1 MFEEQARILE
11 AASRSRN
18 VLILKS
24 RQIGCSQICCFL
36 DALFAVLNPG
46 AKIAVVADTEQK
58 VHSLLDRVR
67 GILEDLEIP
76 MRISNR
82 SKIVTREGSE
92 VHAVTAN
99 ATKGQQESK
108 AGRSMSFQM
117 LHLSELAFWP
127 DQEAYGA
134 LASSAGLSAPILV
147 ESTSSGPGD
156 LMWKLWTEPNDFEK
170 LFFSVESHAAYRRE
184 PSLSAEEWRE
194 MKEIG
199 FTRKDS
205 ATWFLSIMKNRFQGD
220 MVRAMREYPQKP
232 EHAFMSSEG
241 RWISITAPV
250 LEHSLQNGMKV
261 FIPRASDG
269 EYVIGVD
276 TAGGLGKDSSAI
288 AVMQKKGLLLC
299 ASWMDSVATVDE
311 LADQIAKAYRMYGGN
326 VLVESNGI
334 GLATVQACRA
344 KGVPVIEVKTSKA
357 TQYQGLLA
365 VKNKVEE
372 GILSGP
378 IELARECDSLHV
390 NRYEKFEGA
399 KDLCMSIGFC
409 YLFIDK
415 NPEFVPGEPELG
427 PEVFSLARYRGAKTA
442 GWSGF

>member
-127 DQEAYGA
+127 DQEA
-134 LASSAGLSAPILV
+134 
-147 ESTSSGPGD
+147 
-156 LMWKLWTEPNDFEK
+156 
-170 LFFSVESHAAYRRE
+170 
-184 PSLSAEEWRE
+184 
-194 MKEIG
+194 
-199 FTRKDS
+199 
-205 ATWFLSIMKNRFQGD
+205 
-220 MVRAMREYPQKP
+220 
-232 EHAFMSSEG
+232 
-241 RWISITAPV
+241 
-250 LEHSLQNGMKV
+250 
-261 FIPRASDG
+261 
-269 EYVIGVD
+269 
-276 TAGGLGKDSSAI
+276 
-288 AVMQKKGLLLC
+288 
-299 ASWMDSVATVDE
+299 
-311 LADQIAKAYRMYGGN
+311 
-326 VLVESNGI
+326 
-334 GLATVQACRA
+334 
-344 KGVPVIEVKTSKA
+344 
-357 TQYQGLLA
+357 
-365 VKNKVEE
+365 
-372 GILSGP
+372 
-378 IELARECDSLHV
+378 
-390 NRYEKFEGA
+390 
-399 KDLCMSIGFC
+399 
-409 YLFIDK
+409 
-415 NPEFVPGEPELG
+415 
-427 PEVFSLARYRGAKTA
+427 
-442 GWSGF
+442 